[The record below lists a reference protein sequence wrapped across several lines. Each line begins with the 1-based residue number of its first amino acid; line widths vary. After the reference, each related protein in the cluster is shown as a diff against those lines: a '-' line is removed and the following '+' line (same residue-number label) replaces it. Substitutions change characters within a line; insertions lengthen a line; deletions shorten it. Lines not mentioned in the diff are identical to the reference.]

1 MRASVRC
8 SSQFERHY
16 RNLVLQTKIPTYTE
30 RDQIVT
36 TDNLTHTGIE
46 LEIRIGTH
54 ANPSAMSYRI
64 GLVGKPSVGKSTFF
78 NAATMNDVPEGAY
91 PFTTIDP
98 SIGEAYVRTD
108 CAAPEFE
115 KTCQP
120 SVGACEDGTRF
131 VPVKLVDVAGL
142 VPGAHEGKGL
152 GNQFLTD
159 LNETD
164 VLVHVV
170 DFSGT
175 TDLEGESTE
184 GHDPRKDIDF
194 LEDEL
199 DAWYLDILEKG
210 IQRYADRH
218 MADDDP
224 EDVLAEQLSAFG
236 IIAAEVKQVILGLG
250 LEVTPMEWEPE
261 ERESLAREIRKRTKP
276 MVVAANKMDTPEA
289 QENWESITD
298 DPEYD
303 HLEFVPVSAHAEKA
317 LKNANEQGAIE
328 YTPGDAEFEIVGDL
342 PEEKAAGLE
351 QIQSFVE
358 RYDGTGVQRAL
369 EAAAFDVLDLKAVF
383 PGTDSGNWTNGPFR
397 DCFLLPADATAE
409 EFAYHLHSD
418 IGDGFLH
425 AIDCRDSRQVSADTV
440 LEHRDVVEIIS
451 TNQ

>member
-1 MRASVRC
+1 
-8 SSQFERHY
+8 
-16 RNLVLQTKIPTYTE
+16 
-30 RDQIVT
+30 
-36 TDNLTHTGIE
+36 
-46 LEIRIGTH
+46 
-54 ANPSAMSYRI
+54 MSYRI
-64 GLVGKPSVGKSTFF
+64 GLVGKPSVGKSTLF

-98 SIGEAYVRTD
+98 SIGEAYVRTP

-115 KTCQP
+115 ESCQP

-175 TDLEGESTE
+175 TDLEGEPTE
-184 GHDPRKDIDF
+184 GHDPRDDIDF
-194 LEDEL
+194 LEAEL

-210 IQRYADRH
+210 IDRYEGKH
-218 MADDDP
+218 MADPDP

-236 IIAAEVKQVILGLG
+236 IVAAEVKQVILALG
-250 LEVTPMEWEPE
+250 LEVAPLSWEAE
-261 ERESLAREIRKRTKP
+261 EKEELAREIRKRTKP
-276 MVVAANKMDTPEA
+276 MVVAANKMDTEA
-289 QENWESITD
+289 AQDNWEAITT
-298 DPEYD
+298 DPDYD

-317 LKNANEQGAIE
+317 LKSAKEQGAVE
-328 YTPGDAEFEIVGDL
+328 YTPGEDRFEITADL
-342 PEEKAAGLE
+342 PEEKEAGLE
-351 QIQSFVE
+351 QIREFVE
-358 RYDGTGVQRAL
+358 GFGGTGVQQAL
-369 EAAAFDVLDLKAVF
+369 ETAAFDVLDLKAVF
-383 PGTDSGNWTNGPFR
+383 PGTDSGNWTKGPFR
-397 DCFLLPADATAE
+397 DCFLLPKDATAE

-418 IGDGFLH
+418 IGEGFLH

-440 LEHRDVVEIIS
+440 LDHRDVVEVVS